1 MWKVLTF
8 KSTTDLDL
16 YLRTQQTDDT
26 AAAANPVALAK
37 VASIYFDAA
46 SGHHVLVIAP

>member
-8 KSTTDLDL
+8 QNPQALEK
-16 YLRTQQTDDT
+16 YLVDN
-26 AAAANPVALAK
+26 AVALAK

-46 SGHHVLVIAP
+46 SGQHVLVLAP